1 MLETGSMCRLGCKEA
16 SLSRSMLEFTGV
28 HKQGIEASL
37 TGSCFSFGAWYDWD
51 PATQKFIFVEGEPVL
66 QKTYR
71 EGKL

>member
-1 MLETGSMCRLGCKEA
+1 MCRLGCKEG

-28 HKQGIEASL
+28 CERGIEDSL
-37 TGSCFSFGAWYDWD
+37 TVACLSFGAWYDWD

-66 QKTYR
+66 KKTYR